1 MDCLNCDGLIPPH
14 VRPGTLFCSE
24 ICKQRADTVRYGRR
38 VNRDGRIRDPLV
50 AEALRTKMAFAVT
63 DGGYPSTLREL
74 DLDTRNAV
82 VERDG
87 GRCVLCGQ
95 PGIEIDHIA
104 GSSSELSNLQ
114 LLCHDCHM
122 AKTQE
127 NFRPIEPGSQADKIW
142 SELMARINSPEPMHE
157 CDNEVTWPSRWRQI
171 AAERRSAPPSV
182 IESQKWTAMPL
193 K

>member
-14 VRPGTLFCSE
+14 MRPGSLFCSE

-38 VNRDGRIRDPLV
+38 VFRDGRIQDPLV

-63 DGGYPSTLREL
+63 DGGYPSMLR
-74 DLDTRNAV
+74 DLDADIRNAV

-95 PGIEIDHIA
+95 PGTEIDHIA
-104 GSSSELSNLQ
+104 GNSSELSNLQ
-114 LLCHDCHM
+114 LLCHDCHT

-127 NFRPIEPGSQADKIW
+127 NFRPIEPDSQADRIW
-142 SELMARINSPEPMHE
+142 SELMTRINSAEPLRQ
-157 CDNEVTWPSRWRQI
+157 CDDEATWPSRWRQI
-171 AAERRSAPPSV
+171 AAERRSATSSV
-182 IESQKWTAMPL
+182 IKHHLRRGIA
-193 K
+193 